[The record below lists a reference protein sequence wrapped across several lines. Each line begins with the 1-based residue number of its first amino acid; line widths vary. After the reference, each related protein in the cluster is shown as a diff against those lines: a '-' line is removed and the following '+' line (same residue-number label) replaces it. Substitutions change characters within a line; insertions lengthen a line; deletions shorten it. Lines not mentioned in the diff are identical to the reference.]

1 MGLRKGMCNNR
12 RGRPAG
18 KGNVIGASVKE
29 RLKEFAELE
38 FDDVVK
44 EFRALDG
51 KDKVMAFERFLGY
64 VIPKQQSVDTTVEIE
79 ATINAEYQALERLL
93 LASSDEAIQRITD
106 RVIELSNQKTQ

>member
-1 MGLRKGMCNNR
+1 MCNNR

-18 KGNVIGASVKE
+18 KGNIVGASVKE

-93 LASSDEAIQRITD
+93 LTSSDEAIQRITD
-106 RVIELSNQKTQ
+106 RVIELSNKKNTVK

>member
-1 MGLRKGMCNNR
+1 MGLKKGMCNNR

-18 KGNVIGASVKE
+18 KGNIIGASVKE
-29 RLKEFAELE
+29 RLREFAESE
-38 FDDVVK
+38 FNDVVK

-79 ATINAEYQALERLL
+79 ATINAEYQAVKPLL
-93 LASSDEAIQRITD
+93 LT
-106 RVIELSNQKTQ
+106 SNEETVQPKKKKRN